1 MSWRAGGTVAV
12 ALMALV
18 VLARLV
24 QDSDTGT
31 ATWDASRASGFA
43 GYLLLW
49 ASVASGV
56 LINLRFKPWGPITW
70 MIEVHRITSVLAV
83 SFLAAHVLGLLL
95 DPVVQFEPLD
105 GFVPFITSYRPI
117 QVGMGTL
124 AEWLTV
130 IVLASTAVA
139 GWMPYRL
146 WKQVHLLSFPAFILA
161 LLHGFTSGT
170 DSGSTIAVGIYAATA
185 GSLAGIFVLRLAGR
199 GAWATEAAAG

>member
-1 MSWRAGGTVAV
+1 MSWRVGGLIGI
-12 ALMALV
+12 ALLALV
-18 VLARLV
+18 GLARLA
-24 QDSDTGT
+24 QDADTGT

-56 LINLRFKPWGPITW
+56 LINLRFRPWGPMTW
-70 MIEVHRITSVLAV
+70 MIEVHRITSVLAA
-83 SFLAAHVLGLLL
+83 SFLAAHVAGLLL
-95 DPVVQFEPLD
+95 DPVVEFNLVD
-105 GFVPFITSYRPI
+105 GFVPFTSTFRPI

-130 IVLASTAVA
+130 IVLASTAFA
-139 GWMPYRL
+139 GWLPYRL
-146 WKQVHLLSFPAFILA
+146 WKQVHMLSFPAFILA

-199 GAWATEAAAG
+199 GALAAEAA